1 MVKYLAICYN
11 GWNMNIETETMIGL
25 LTILALGLIIP
36 EIFKKTAHL
45 PFVTSLI
52 IIGSVFGPYGL
63 DLIES
68 NSIIEFFGFL
78 GFTFLM
84 LMAGLET
91 HINDVKKSI
100 GKISTLAF
108 VNAIIPFGVGIS
120 IGRAFGYGWTTS
132 LLLGTI
138 FVSSSVAIII
148 SLVESGNM
156 SKNTKD
162 LMLPA
167 FVMEDLLSM
176 ILLAGIFQSTTAESA
191 FPLPVYFLILLFSIA
206 ILYLSIPPLAKLFI
220 RKHVIT
226 RKTKYEDELRF
237 VMVILIAVL
246 LYFSALGVHP
256 ILAAFLV
263 GILLADQV
271 TSEEIFSKIHTLS
284 YGLFVPIFFFVVG
297 MEMDITIFANFD
309 FKNIIII
316 AIVVGLIAS
325 KFFSGLLAGKIVK
338 LSFEDSALFG
348 AISATQLTTTL
359 AATYAASTSG
369 IFDETLVTAIVT
381 LTIVTNVVV
390 PICLR
395 WITESTGK
403 KAVSVQKILPQLKPT
418 ESGS

>member
-1 MVKYLAICYN
+1 MHT
-11 GWNMNIETETMIGL
+11 ETETMIGL

-36 EIFKKTAHL
+36 EIFKKTAQL

-52 IIGSVFGPYGL
+52 IIGSVFGPYGF
-63 DLIES
+63 DVIES
-68 NSIIEFFGFL
+68 NAIIEFFGFL

-91 HINDVKKSI
+91 RINDVKKSI
-100 GKISTLAF
+100 TTISILAF
-108 VNAIIPFGVGIS
+108 VNASIPFATGVV
-120 IGRAFGYGWTTS
+120 IGRVFGYGWTTS

-138 FVSSSVAIII
+138 FVSSSVAVIIALI
-148 SLVESGNM
+148 ESGTV

-162 LMLPA
+162 LMMPA

-176 ILLAGIFQSTTAESA
+176 ILLASIFQSINPQST
-191 FPLPVYFLILLFSIA
+191 FPLPVYFMILLFSIA
-206 ILYLSIPPLAKLFI
+206 MLYLSIPPLAKLFM

-226 RKTKYEDELRF
+226 RKTTYEDELRF

-297 MEMDITIFANFD
+297 MEMDITIFTRFD
-309 FKNIIII
+309 FKNVLILTVIT
-316 AIVVGLIAS
+316 GLIAS
-325 KFFSGLLAGKIVK
+325 KFISGFIAGKIVR
-338 LSFEDSALFG
+338 LSSEDSTLFG
-348 AISATQLTTTL
+348 TVSATQLTTTL
-359 AATYAASTSG
+359 AAAYAATTAG

-381 LTIVTNVVV
+381 LTITTNIAV

-395 WITESTGK
+395 WITAVKGK
-403 KAVSVQKILPQLKPT
+403 KTVSVQKILPQLQA
-418 ESGS
+418 SDMQ